1 MTLFQWI
8 VGPSLALLAVREVV
22 RSMRRGWRL
31 ISVARF
37 AIWSVA
43 AVLVVAP
50 NLTVP
55 MAKLLGIE
63 RGVDLVVYC
72 FLIASSATTL
82 YFYGRQDRL
91 ERKLVK
97 LTRDLALDN
106 VRRGVSTPQPG
117 ESRNEGDSV

>member
-37 AIWSVA
+37 VIWSVA

-97 LTRDLALDN
+97 LTRDLALDD
-106 VRRGVSTPQPG
+106 VRRGASTPQPS
-117 ESRNEGDSV
+117 ELRNEGDSV